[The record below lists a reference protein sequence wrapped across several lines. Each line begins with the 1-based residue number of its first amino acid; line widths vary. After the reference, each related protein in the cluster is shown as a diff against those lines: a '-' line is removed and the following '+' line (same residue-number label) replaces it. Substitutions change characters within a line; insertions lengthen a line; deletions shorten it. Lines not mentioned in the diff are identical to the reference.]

1 MTDKVMN
8 YRIRYLIF
16 SILSLSVCPQSLD
29 PAGLQ
34 HGQSPVRPLIQAQE
48 PGLSLTVI
56 IITSGF
62 VQESKV
68 KEHGKSP
75 DGDQKVRGQ
84 SCGCLKA
91 LKSMTV
97 S

>member
-1 MTDKVMN
+1 MSTKPGSSRAPAWPVSSQVPVSAM
-8 YRIRYLIF
+8 YL
-16 SILSLSVCPQSLD
+16 LT
-29 PAGLQ
+29 
-34 HGQSPVRPLIQAQE
+34 QAQE

-56 IITSGF
+56 IITSDF